1 MANRFRNK
9 NVDESVEP
17 QLPPQE
23 EPVEEPAV
31 VEEPQMTDDIAS
43 VEPARERKPSRVA
56 QVLGGDMLGDKMV
69 LKQIPLVMLVL
80 FYLLLVVGNRYRVEQ
95 LSREKMATEENI
107 NYLRQKQIEMQ
118 KRYQQ
123 SVKISQI
130 AEDLKGTGV
139 GITAGPPYEID

>member
-17 QLPPQE
+17 QLPPQV

-31 VEEPQMTDDIAS
+31 VEEPQLTEDVET